1 MKMFIFNKKT
11 GRALLV
17 VLIGLSSGACVYKP
31 DGPHSPARVIIV
43 SNQVCI
49 ITSPAG
55 DEKLARLDIDEI
67 GSENKRLLTHTF
79 TPQQAVIGKHR
90 CISTLNY
97 PFRSGKSYTALITV
111 ESDVKRSLGIIPNT
125 RNFDAR
131 FQLTDY
137 FGQLRATEY

>member
-1 MKMFIFNKKT
+1 MYILNKKT
-11 GRALLV
+11 GHVLLM
-17 VLIGLSSGACVYKP
+17 VLAGLSSGACVYKP
-31 DGPHSPARVIIV
+31 DGPHSLARVIIV

-49 ITSPAG
+49 ITSPDG

-79 TPQQAVIGKHR
+79 TPQQAVIGKYR
-90 CISTLNY
+90 CVSTLNY

-111 ESDVKRSLGIIPNT
+111 ESDIKRRLQITPAT
-125 RNFDAR
+125 RNFDVR
-131 FQLTDY
+131 FQLTEY

>member
-1 MKMFIFNKKT
+1 MAIFNKKT
-11 GRALLV
+11 GYILLMM
-17 VLIGLSSGACVYKP
+17 LAGLSAGGCVYKP
-31 DGPHSPARVIIV
+31 DGSHSPARVIIV

-49 ITSPAG
+49 IISPDG

-79 TPQQAVIGKHR
+79 TPQQDVIGKHR
-90 CISTLNY
+90 CVSTLNY

-111 ESDVKRSLGIIPNT
+111 ESDIKRRLQITPVT
-125 RNFDAR
+125 RNFDVR
-131 FQLTDY
+131 FQLTEY